1 MKLETAGKSTLEV
14 EVTNISLH
22 GFWILFGEHEYFLP
36 FNDFP
41 WFKDARISEISDVSI
56 LNDQH
61 LYWEKLEATNCKQ
74 LITNARWGLD
84 VEKINLGDHRIPL
97 RFDKSCRD

>member
-1 MKLETAGKSTLEV
+1 MKSEIAGKNTLEV

-22 GFWILFGEHEYFLP
+22 GFWLLLGEKEFFLP

-41 WFKDARISEISDVSI
+41 WFKDARISEISDVSL

-61 LYWEKLEATNCKQ
+61 LFWEKLDIDLTLNMIQNPHKYP
-74 LITNARWGLD
+74 LIS
-84 VEKINLGDHRIPL
+84 K
-97 RFDKSCRD
+97 

>member
-1 MKLETAGKSTLEV
+1 MLLKKTKMKLEAVGKSTLEV

-22 GFWILFGEHEYFLP
+22 GFWLLAGEKEYFLS

-41 WFKDARISEISDVSI
+41 WFKDARISEISDVSL

-61 LYWEKLEATNCKQ
+61 LFWEKLDIDLSFNMIQ
-74 LITNARWGLD
+74 NPLD
-84 VEKINLGDHRIPL
+84 YPL
-97 RFDKSCRD
+97 MSK

>member
-1 MKLETAGKSTLEV
+1 MKMKSEIVGKNTLEV

-22 GFWILFGEHEYFLP
+22 GFWLLTGEKEYFLS

-41 WFKDARISEISDVSI
+41 WFKDARISEISDVSL

-61 LYWEKLEATNCKQ
+61 LYWEKLDIDLNFNMIQ
-74 LITNARWGLD
+74 NPSD
-84 VEKINLGDHRIPL
+84 YPL
-97 RFDKSCRD
+97 LSK